1 MSEGRAAAAPF
12 SRAELLDAPVGFS
25 HELRVRFQD
34 VDAAGIVFFARILDY
49 CHDAY
54 VAFLEAAGCPLD
66 ASLRESR
73 WMAPLVHAEADFIR
87 PLRFG
92 DRVLVH
98 LVAARV
104 RESSYTVGYRLE
116 RASAPAGG
124 AAAPD
129 ARTPGPLGGEAVA
142 VGQTVHV
149 VVDPRSFARAQL
161 PEAMRDALIRI
172 AG

>member
-25 HELRVRFQD
+25 HELLVRFQD

-54 VAFLEAAGCPLD
+54 VAFLAAAGCPLD

-92 DRVLVH
+92 DRVRVH

-116 RASAPAGG
+116 RAGDPAGG
-124 AAAPD
+124 AAD
-129 ARTPGPLGGEAVA
+129 ARAPGPLAGEAVA

-149 VVDPRSFARAQL
+149 VVDPRSFARTPL

>member
-1 MSEGRAAAAPF
+1 MSEGRTAAAPF
-12 SRAELLDAPVGFS
+12 SRAELLAAPVGFS

-34 VDAAGIVFFARILDY
+34 VDAASIVFFARILDY

-54 VAFLEAAGCPLD
+54 VAFLADAGCPLD

-92 DRVLVH
+92 DRVLVR

-104 RESSYTVGYRLE
+104 RESRYTVGYRLE
-116 RASAPAGG
+116 RPSDLAD
-124 AAAPD
+124 D
-129 ARTPGPLGGEAVA
+129 ALTSGQVAGEAVA

-149 VVDPRSFARAQL
+149 VVDPKSFARAPL
-161 PEAMRDALIRI
+161 PVAMHSALIRL
-172 AG
+172 GG

>member
-1 MSEGRAAAAPF
+1 MAPEPF
-12 SRAELLDAPVGFS
+12 SRAELLAAPAGFS

-66 ASLRESR
+66 ASLREGR

-92 DRVLVH
+92 ERLIVH
-98 LVAARV
+98 IVAARL
-104 RESSYTVGYRLE
+104 RETSYTLGYRLE
-116 RASAPAGG
+116 RPTDGKLAPGQLA
-124 AAAPD
+124 
-129 ARTPGPLGGEAVA
+129 GEAVA

-149 VVDPRSFARAQL
+149 VVDPQRFTRTAP
-161 PEAMRDALIRI
+161 PEAMRSALVRL
-172 AG
+172 AR

>member
-1 MSEGRAAAAPF
+1 MSDVRTAAVPF
-12 SRAELLDAPVGFS
+12 SRAELLAAPVGFS
-25 HELRVRFQD
+25 HELLVRFQD

-54 VAFLEAAGCPLD
+54 VAFLAAAGCPLD

-73 WMAPLVHAEADFIR
+73 WMAPLVHAEADFIK

-116 RASAPAGG
+116 RPGQLSNDALASGQIA
-124 AAAPD
+124 
-129 ARTPGPLGGEAVA
+129 GEAAA

-149 VVDPRSFARAQL
+149 VVDPRSFARAPL
-161 PEAMRDALIRI
+161 PEAMRSALIHL